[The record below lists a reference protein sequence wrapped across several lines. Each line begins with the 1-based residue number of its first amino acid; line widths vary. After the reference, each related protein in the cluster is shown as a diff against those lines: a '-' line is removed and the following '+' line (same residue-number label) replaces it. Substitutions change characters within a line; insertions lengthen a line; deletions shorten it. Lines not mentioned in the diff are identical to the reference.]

1 MFFRFLTFAIFQLT
15 GALLGWWWSGA
26 WAALAG
32 SVIAS
37 WLWFSVDLLRG
48 NRVLRWLRKKHR
60 KAAWRT
66 LRRYR
71 ISSETNE
78 RKLVWGEGHVR
89 LRSFATGGT
98 MPYPWRGIMITNGW
112 DDAPEPRG
120 RTHAAA
126 SWNALNRL
134 IGLTTPA
141 T

>member
-1 MFFRFLTFAIFQLT
+1 MTQLIRELNPIILGWRTYYRHAT
-15 GALLGWWWSGA
+15 GASREFSKLDWWLS
-26 WAALAG
+26 
-32 SVIAS
+32 
-37 WLWFSVDLLRG
+37 

-89 LRSFATGGT
+89 LRSFAAGGT

-112 DDAPEPRG
+112 DEAPEPRG
-120 RTHAAA
+120 RTHVAA

-134 IGLTTPA
+134 TGLTTPA